1 MRRHVDLLERNAT
14 NPERHPW
21 ETARVEAIAALIR
34 RLPFEPSSVLD
45 AGCGDGFVVK
55 TLQSRFGFVE
65 AIAYDL
71 HLTPS
76 LVEELRYPGVHFVRE
91 LAELRQRRVDV
102 VLLLDVLEHVERPA
116 ELLGQ
121 LATDLVATGGSV
133 IITVPAFPALF
144 TQHDRDLR
152 HCCRYTSAGIA
163 RVAAAAGLEVVDGGY
178 LFASLLVPR
187 AARALWERISRPSAR
202 GEGIGAGNW
211 RAPRLL
217 TRAIHEVLCWD
228 NRLCLA
234 AQQRGLPFPG
244 LSAWLI
250 CRKPS

>member
-1 MRRHVDLLERNAT
+1 MTWRVDLLERNTA
-14 NPERHPW
+14 NPGRHPW
-21 ETARVEAIAALIR
+21 ETARVEAIEALIR
-34 RLPFEPSSVLD
+34 RLPVTPSSVLD

-55 TLQSRFGFVE
+55 NLQRSFGFVE

-76 LVEELRYPGVHFVRE
+76 LVKELRFPGVHFVGT
-91 LAELRQRRVDV
+91 LAELGQHRVDV

-121 LATDLVATGGSV
+121 VATDLLAAGGS
-133 IITVPAFPALF
+133 IIVTVPAFQALF

-152 HCCRYTSAGIA
+152 HSRRYARTEIA
-163 RVAAAAGLEVVDGGY
+163 QVAVAAGLEVVEGGY

-187 AARALWERISRPSAR
+187 AVRALWERLSRPAPRR
-202 GEGIGAGNW
+202 GGIGNW
-211 RAPRLL
+211 RAPQQV

-228 NRLCLA
+228 NRVCLA

-250 CRKPS
+250 CKRPS

>member
-1 MRRHVDLLERNAT
+1 MKPHVDLLERNTA
-14 NPERHPW
+14 NPRRHPW
-21 ETARVEAIAALIR
+21 ETARVEAIEALIR
-34 RLPFEPSSVLD
+34 RLPVAPSSVLD

-55 TLQSRFGFVE
+55 KLQSSFGFSE

-76 LVEELRYPGVHFVRE
+76 LVEELRSPGVHFVGA

-116 ELLGQ
+116 ELLGR
-121 LATDLVATGGSV
+121 LATDLLAAGGS
-133 IITVPAFPALF
+133 IIVTVPAFQALF

-152 HCCRYTSAGIA
+152 HSRRYA
-163 RVAAAAGLEVVDGGY
+163 RTEITEVAVAAGLEVVDGGY

-187 AARALWERISRPSAR
+187 AVRALWERFSRPSPSR
-202 GEGIGAGNW
+202 GGIGNW
-211 RAPRLL
+211 CAPQRL

-250 CRKPS
+250 CKKPF